1 MTAYEGPGGSA
12 IGGDTEKD
20 SIAEVAQDL
29 LNLIEV
35 TKPANFENLG
45 YYEDTG
51 STIHYGCKDQVCFI
65 RKAPQSN
72 MHRMSEVTG

>member
-1 MTAYEGPGGSA
+1 MTAYEGAGGPA

-29 LNLIEV
+29 LNLIEA
-35 TKPANFENLG
+35 TKPANFEDMG

-51 STIHYGCKDQVCFI
+51 STIRYGCKDQVCFYQESTTEQY
-65 RKAPQSN
+65 APD
-72 MHRMSEVTG
+72 E